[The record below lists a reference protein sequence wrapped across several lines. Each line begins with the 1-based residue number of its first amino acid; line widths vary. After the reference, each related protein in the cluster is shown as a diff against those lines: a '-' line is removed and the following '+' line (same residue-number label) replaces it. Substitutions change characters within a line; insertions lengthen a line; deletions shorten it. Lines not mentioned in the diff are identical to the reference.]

1 MGRWWVGQSQPRMA
15 IRPISIVPPN
25 REAPERARASLAKSS
40 ARVVQKCWKRTVIS
54 GGIYTVP
61 GKSPAPVQPH
71 AEVEHKFD
79 RLEAISMMSAAEIRN
94 ATKQSMT
101 SDVRL
106 RLMIIGVTAW
116 AAFQII
122 RLVAVFLMQDA
133 LSGSASPAW
142 LYPAITD
149 VVVGLMAPIVA
160 FAVWRLKGLG
170 VWVFA
175 IVFFA
180 ISIVD
185 HLDAVTAALTTPIPA
200 APLLSPSPVA
210 TTVDL
215 VLISV
220 IDAVAIAVLAT
231 ARMRSYLHI
240 PQ

>member
-1 MGRWWVGQSQPRMA
+1 MIKLLRTFSATAWYGVRHRPPHAYYTVSA
-15 IRPISIVPPN
+15 I
-25 REAPERARASLAKSS
+25 
-40 ARVVQKCWKRTVIS
+40 
-54 GGIYTVP
+54 GIYTVP

-71 AEVEHKFD
+71 PEVEHKFD

-94 ATKQSMT
+94 ATMQSMT